1 MSNGTQIYPDM
12 TESATLP
19 TGSWVPFVDQTNSS
33 RNQRF
38 DLGAE
43 LLNFVSYTALA
54 LAGGSALV
62 GFEQAGT
69 GAVLS
74 TVQDELRA
82 IGIRP
87 EQFGAVGNGLADDSA
102 AIQKAYTQAQATGL
116 PLIFSGSATYGIGS
130 TNWVGLNWTLSRGL
144 VIQGNGA
151 TLKILAAATQSAVA
165 GAVNPAIKID
175 GTASYFGLTI
185 RHLEVDFNGIK
196 EPVFAPDRC
205 TLDVAAGCR
214 PYGGAIDTGIGD
226 ASIFIYA
233 NRCTGRV
240 CDNGP
245 FEYCPFFFY
254 GGHTDAG
261 MECFDLTITGNI
273 GSKFYGEGN
282 PSVRGDPYNGVVD
295 GATIDDNTFEDYYG
309 LGFSGVAANGTVC
322 RNVTVTNN
330 RLTGFTASGI
340 QTDNVGTISST
351 GFVIKNNT
359 LNDAVGSAAPIYML
373 QLESSSITG
382 NQGVNCAT
390 AMLFDNCPN
399 GNNLV
404 SGNHFKRGTGG
415 AGQGINMLCQV
426 GNTANFDIKG
436 NRLEGFTQG
445 IYASGGG
452 GTLSN
457 VNIRDNTITGGN
469 EPLRI
474 DDTVTALF
482 VDGNTFAGGST
493 FDINNTSTNG
503 QVGVQFGQNKFAS
516 ANGVA
521 QLLPIAQPT
530 PTAKTGDAT
539 LTIAELLTGIVT
551 ATKATAVA
559 LTLPTGTLTDAGVG
573 TMAIGQS
580 FEWAVIN
587 LGSASGAVT
596 MTNGTDHTYVG
607 NATVAI
613 STSARLR
620 TAKTAANTFITYR
633 VS

>member
-19 TGSWVPFVDQTNSS
+19 TGSWVPFVDQTNSA

-116 PLIFSGSATYGIGS
+116 PLVFTADATYGIGS
-130 TNWVGLNWTLSRGL
+130 TNWVGLNWTLSREL

-165 GAVNPAIKID
+165 GAVSPAIKID

-185 RHLEVDFNGIK
+185 HNLNVNHNGIK
-196 EPVFAPDRC
+196 EPVFAPYRC
-205 TLDVAAGCR
+205 TLDIEGCH

-233 NRCTGRV
+233 NKCTGSY
-240 CDNGP
+240 NNNTSKN
-245 FEYCPFFFY
+245 CPFPFY

-261 MECFDLTITGNI
+261 MACFDLEMRGNRGTEFHAS
-273 GSKFYGEGN
+273 GS
-282 PSVRGDPYNGVVD
+282 PSVRGDPYNGVVN
-295 GATIDDNTFEDYYG
+295 GMVIEGNIWSNYYG
-309 LGFSGVAANGTVC
+309 LGFSGVAANSTVC
-322 RNVTVTNN
+322 KNVTVEANI
-330 RLTGFTASGI
+330 LTDFTASGI
-340 QTDNVGTISST
+340 QTDNVGTIAST
-351 GFVIKNNT
+351 GFIIKNNT

-573 TMAIGQS
+573 AMAIGQS